1 MSKLLEI
8 ASEFILELYNAD
20 KVAFVSLCLT
30 LLFGFLSWISQRK
43 RDKQYTIRQKE
54 QDDFKRRAQN
64 ELKNFQEF
72 QREFSEYQQKISEL
86 QFGIENQSD
95 LIPYFHINHNKSNI
109 YYDTN
114 NKLVT
119 KLYLTNIGKGTATNI
134 FIISMGEL
142 EQGIPIYFETEPSL
156 SLELTHGVYNYFS
169 EYFAIPN
176 EDVNIEI
183 FEINNSDK
191 QLYFLNF
198 KIHFSDVI
206 GREYEQCFRFGYDNY
221 IVKGINKD
229 STSFPPKLVKDIN

>member
-8 ASEFILELYNAD
+8 ASKVILELYNAD

-30 LLFGFLSWISQRK
+30 LLFGSLSWLSQRK
-43 RDKQYTIRQKE
+43 RDKQDAIRQKE

-64 ELKNFQEF
+64 ELRNFQEF
-72 QREFSEYQQKISEL
+72 QQKFSEYQQKINEL

-114 NKLVT
+114 NKLVI
-119 KLYLTNIGKGTATNI
+119 KLYLTNIGRGTAANI
-134 FIISMGEL
+134 FIIPMRDL
-142 EQGIPIYFETEPSL
+142 EPNTPVYFEADPLL
-156 SLELTHGVYNYFS
+156 SLELTHGVYDYFS

-183 FEINNSDK
+183 SEINNSDK
-191 QLYFLNF
+191 QLYFLRF

-221 IVKGINKD
+221 IVKGINKN
-229 STSFPPKLVKDIN
+229 STSFPPKLIKDIN